1 LKVPVKLAVT
11 VPDLPRTVPVNV
23 PDPKNVP
30 VPDERRITVSDPRS
44 VPAKSPAVVIES
56 VWVTMRFP
64 STVLTPVL
72 VAVVVNGPVT
82 VVGVAALA
90 PDSKRTGM
98 RSDRAIRVIFR
109 LILFLLFVGNFSHC
123 APPRR
128 SLAEHPRC
136 SRHYV
141 REVEC

>member
-1 LKVPVKLAVT
+1 MAG
-11 VPDLPRTVPVNV
+11 
-23 PDPKNVP
+23 
-30 VPDERRITVSDPRS
+30 
-44 VPAKSPAVVIES
+44 VIEDYYEKIG
-56 VWVTMRFP
+56 FP
-64 STVLTPVL
+64 STVLSPVL